1 MIVAFI
7 FSDKVQ
13 SILYAPGSKQLISGS
28 DDQIIGLWDLEIK
41 RQEVSLHYFFKK
53 FTPIN

>member
-1 MIVAFI
+1 MMIVAFI

-41 RQEVSLHYFFKK
+41 RQEVSFALFL
-53 FTPIN
+53 